1 MISRILA
8 RRIAFFCFVIVLS
21 GSYCIAADWVGK
33 ARMGDAAPNEF
44 EVVYRGASLGK
55 GVSGLRIWGTAYY
68 DQSDIEPE
76 YGELMDSETT
86 GFLVGLELK
95 RRGGSV
101 WGAYYHY
108 ASEKNDWEN
117 YGLNGNVKHNL
128 FGITYHQ
135 PLPMCH
141 FLVNA
146 NAGFDKYSLRFPN
159 VEEIFPEGYQAN
171 VYPEFGIDIPF
182 GGKIGFKPYWALHYH
197 YLHYDEIYSA
207 IDPSIGLAEED
218 YHGLNNLLGLR
229 LNLVLGSLLSFQGRA
244 SWIHE
249 FLKESPTSMSY
260 FSSIPGQFTPI
271 RTNFYGDT
279 ARDWA
284 WFGAGAKI
292 SLGDRLCLFADY
304 DLTLNARQ
312 TSHTISAC
320 LCIGF

>member
-1 MISRILA
+1 MISRVFA
-8 RRIAFFCFVIVLS
+8 HWIAVFCVVFVLS
-21 GSYCIAADWVGK
+21 GSLCTATDWAGQAK
-33 ARMGDAAPNEF
+33 MGGNVPNEF

-55 GVSGLRIWGTAYY
+55 GISGLRLWGAAYY
-68 DQSDIEPE
+68 DNSEIEPE
-76 YGELMDSETT
+76 FGELMKSDTL
-86 GFLVGLELK
+86 GLMVGVELK

-101 WGAYYHY
+101 WGVYYHY
-108 ASEKNDWEN
+108 GNEETEWEN
-117 YGLNGNVKHNL
+117 LGVNGDVKHHL
-128 FGITYHQ
+128 FGLTYYQ
-135 PLPMCH
+135 PLPVSH

-146 NAGFDKYSLRFPN
+146 NVGFDEYSLRFPTLG
-159 VEEIFPEGYQAN
+159 EINPEGYQAN
-171 VYPEFGIDIPF
+171 VYPEFGLDIPL
-182 GGKIGFKPYWALHYH
+182 GKMFGFKPYWALHYH
-197 YLHYDEIYSA
+197 YLHYDEAYSE
-207 IDPSIGLAEED
+207 IDPNIGLAEEN

-229 LNLVLGSLLSFQGRA
+229 MNLAFGNLLSLQGRA

-249 FLKESPTSMSY
+249 YLKESPTSMSY
-260 FSSIPGQFTPI
+260 FGSVPGQFTPT

-292 SLGDRLCLFADY
+292 SLGDNFRLFADY

>member
-1 MISRILA
+1 MISRFFA
-8 RRIAFFCFVIVLS
+8 HWIAIFCVAFVSLS
-21 GSYCIAADWVGK
+21 SYCAAADGVGQ
-33 ARMGDAAPNEF
+33 ARMGDATPNEF
-44 EVVYRGASLGK
+44 EIVYRGASLGK
-55 GVSGLRIWGTAYY
+55 GFSGLRLWGTAYF
-68 DQSDIEPE
+68 DKSEIEPE
-76 YGELMDSETT
+76 YGELMNSETT
-86 GFLVGLELK
+86 GLMVGLELK

-108 ASEKNDWEN
+108 SNEENDWEN
-117 YGLNGNVKHNL
+117 FGLSGDVKHNL
-128 FGITYHQ
+128 FGVTYHQ

-146 NAGFDKYSLRFPN
+146 NAGIDKYSLRFPE
-159 VEEIFPEGYQAN
+159 VEEICPEGYQAN
-171 VYPEFGIDIPF
+171 VYPEFGFDIPF
-182 GGKIGFKPYWALHYH
+182 GGMIGFKPYWALHYH
-197 YLHYDEIYSA
+197 YLHYDEIDST
-207 IDPSIGLAEED
+207 IGLAEEN

-229 LNLVLGSLLSFQGRA
+229 LNLMLGSLLSFQGRA

-249 FLKESPTSMSY
+249 YLKESPTSMSY
-260 FSSIPGQFTPI
+260 FGSVPGQFTPI

-284 WFGAGAKI
+284 WFGAGAKL
-292 SLGDRLCLFADY
+292 SLGDHFRLFADY